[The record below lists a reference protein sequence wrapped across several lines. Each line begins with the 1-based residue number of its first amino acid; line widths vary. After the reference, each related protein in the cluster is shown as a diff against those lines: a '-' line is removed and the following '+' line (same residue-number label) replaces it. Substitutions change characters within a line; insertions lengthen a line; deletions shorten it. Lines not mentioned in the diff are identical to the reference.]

1 MAINVKELTKN
12 KSMRMSDEDITKTV
26 SKYMMK
32 ITLERLESTVMALS
46 QISDVLPNYV
56 SKKIEKEEI
65 DPNLSP
71 KNNVRQYGKD
81 YNTNDIG
88 YEFNLHNIN
97 YSSGAFAA

>member
-26 SKYMMK
+26 SKYMVK
-32 ITLERLESTVMALS
+32 ITLERLEWTVMALS
-46 QISDVLPNYV
+46 QISDVLPKYV

-71 KNNVRQYGKD
+71 KNNVRQYCKD
-81 YNTNDIG
+81 YNTNEIS
-88 YEFNLHNIN
+88 YEFNLNNIN
-97 YSSGAFAA
+97 YSSGDLAA

>member
-32 ITLERLESTVMALS
+32 ITLERLEWTVMALS

-71 KNNVRQYGKD
+71 KNNVRQYCKD

-88 YEFNLHNIN
+88 YEFNLNNIN
-97 YSSGAFAA
+97 YSSGDLAA

>member
-32 ITLERLESTVMALS
+32 ITLERLEWTVMALS
-46 QISDVLPNYV
+46 QISDLLPNYV

-71 KNNVRQYGKD
+71 KNNVSQYCKG

-88 YEFNLHNIN
+88 YEFNLNNIN
-97 YSSGAFAA
+97 YSSGDLAA